1 MYCGVDTSSPEWAKL
16 KSETEGVGL
25 FEAVKDAVFRSGGVA
40 RPVEDVVRSIMKEDL
55 SKVLQYQSRF
65 PEIAS
70 EFITP
75 VRTVSMFQG
84 FNELDNRSVNY
95 FTMDAAEAQDYG
107 SNVRRVTIDL
117 AGTLAGDTKTYRQ
130 LMTDFQNQ
138 SGIQYD
144 LYDNSTEGLQNQEK
158 FYNFLRDKEYTG
170 IDYTMFSDSPY
181 VVLFGTDNILSEGIT
196 RDGSGVMVNE
206 LDLYLMHENF
216 KANESSLQNTAA
228 EFITNKP
235 NQQVKALIGTLIDNL
250 GDTAEANFITV
261 EEAKQIHRDLNQPYN
276 NQPAFFW
283 NGAAYFVS
291 DNVTPQMAFHEF
303 SHPFVKALRV
313 KNPKLYNT
321 LIDGLL
327 SSQEGQLIY
336 NEVLASKPN
345 ESEDSPKVYDE
356 VIVKA
361 MTEAFQNITEGNT
374 ETPQFKTAI
383 GNILYRIRQF
393 LRKLFSKG
401 NTKVRLDKLGL
412 DTTINELAEMLLN
425 KKIADIT
432 AEDITEQDVIDYME
446 NRNDVV
452 EDLLKLNSNT
462 IAKQVTFT
470 YNAAADYL
478 RKLKDNGYT
487 KEIANLL
494 KDRFSNNEL
503 REIQNNLYAQSDKI
517 YREAAT
523 VEEEMRQAAVRA
535 EVFATNLYKLQNIVT
550 RINEDARN
558 KAADAVTPEKSVEA
572 MYALTF
578 YKGFANYWTGYIR
591 VIKEELDNPEI
602 AGTYIKT
609 NSPLY
614 SLISNI
620 QDEVDQLNKT
630 INRVDRAA
638 IGPVLY
644 EQLMPMAAEIDEKY
658 TNIIDIL
665 QKRIDAS
672 DGKKK
677 DGYIRQQE
685 DWKAKYEAIRLT
697 PEKFEMILSGK
708 LGDGS
713 QANSFLESY
722 LHNQDPVVSSIA
734 MFVKNR
740 LTDVDLRTAK
750 FQNKFNKIIGPKL
763 RENGLDKSLNPAAY
777 GEAVTFLDESYEND
791 KNGNLVKFPVWTI
804 LSPHKNYRYFRAL
817 QDKNI
822 KELTDIAEKSGTQAD
837 KDNLRQAKADKF
849 NYELKYF
856 YMDFDVR
863 VYAPDIKIDST
874 PEGREAR
881 EEYSKKWQEINS
893 LDKSF
898 YNDPNAYTEVLTR
911 KKQLLREISELTSD
925 KYINGDPK
933 VDTDT
938 NKPLTKAKLLREW
951 MNEKRQYKIKVK
963 NEGAFQTAITDYMQ
977 RLINKNID
985 PASDEFKQSVDQFL
999 TENTKKRTT
1008 KEFDDL
1014 IKELLEQRKA
1024 IFDKIPEEKRSTM
1037 SDDEIFLRNV
1047 NKAYRDPDTGE
1058 LLGLDVPDDI
1068 LDEVRQAQQRIN
1080 EEKYGGGKRYD
1091 GLTTEEAD
1099 FYADIVS
1106 KLQHNKNNPK
1116 DRLFISKE
1124 DMDKKVALD
1133 AKKQAGD
1140 PLSKADKLAL
1150 RMIRQQLEQLR
1161 VKQAT
1166 DQYLN
1171 TFNALL
1177 EGLDTDSVVALI
1189 NSTTVNRKNIEILLE
1204 RKDIIDELAYQGKKD
1219 GTLEEQ
1225 ELYKNSKKFAAFF
1238 AKNHVNGVK
1247 RDETTKANY
1256 EVWEPLN
1263 VWREVM
1269 PTEEKYYET
1278 LTYVNAEGVDVTIPF
1293 APSDAYYSS
1302 YIDPKWRT
1310 EKIVGKTVDNKYKWL
1325 PRVKEDAPAD
1335 SPFIN
1340 EQYYEIKKNNPAL
1353 FELIQATTELYLDAQ
1368 NKKPKGSKMYLDAPR
1383 FRIEG
1388 GLVGGSV
1395 ETFRTGKDENLIK
1408 RWYQNARDFF
1418 KDAKDDYD
1426 QGIVSTTQRRLSV
1439 GDFFDDD
1446 RDGIP
1451 VHGISNLEHQNVS
1464 LELSSTILRYAYS
1477 LEVQKE
1483 LLDMNPILKAV
1494 KNAMRDPLTG
1504 QYNAIQPIE
1513 DMNKKMR
1520 SARSKWFNRGGKRE
1534 NIRAKTIDNF
1544 YDWMFLGQN
1553 NTGVLSQKWIVNL
1566 TNKLFKRASLGFF
1579 GLNIDSALVNY
1590 FDAVLQNNIE
1600 AAAGKYLNLVSYQ
1613 RGLARSGGVMASI
1626 SFSLYAD
1633 EKDKSLDVQVSMAF
1647 DPTQGYFQ
1655 KTLGRSLTRS
1665 LARDAAEMTWLTSTR
1680 QWLDMQASLSVLW
1693 GMMEHKKI
1701 TRTID
1706 GVDITINYAD
1716 AWEKVDGQLKLKDG
1730 VNLEYSHEK
1739 VTHDVLPGETLDQIA
1754 KKYDVTVDRI
1764 KELNR
1769 LKSNDLDEIEQL
1781 KISNSEE
1788 FKKFRNRV
1796 QGVITNIQGAFA
1808 KFDQPEANRYVAYRY
1823 ITFLQKYFTRGL
1835 LKRFAH
1841 RGKFWSPEERYD
1853 IGTGD
1858 SEMGFYVQ
1866 ALSGILRNVRNVG
1879 NGAMFMTDEE
1889 KKSTMRMVAEAA
1901 TILINSIL
1909 IRLLF
1914 GFDMGDDDK
1923 FNKIRERSGP
1933 LPGLFTDEDNP
1944 DFDFGGW
1951 LGNHALYILLKTKAD
1966 AEAWI
1971 PIPGLGL
1978 DDYTQKL
1985 ALTSAVY
1992 GTTFEAYSKILGMLP
2007 ATIAGDDAAFY
2018 RRDIGPYSWQKEG
2031 GSKMINYTMKAIGIT
2046 GNNVEPGLA
2055 IKNFVQIEKKK
2066 AQQSIFDILLSNL
2079 TFGNSYEKGIENK
2092 RN

>member
-25 FEAVKDAVFRSGGVA
+25 FEAVKDAVFRSGGAV
-40 RPVEDVVRSIMKEDL
+40 RPVEDVVRSIMQEDM
-55 SKVLQYQSRF
+55 SKVLQYQDRF
-65 PEIAS
+65 PEIAA
-70 EFITP
+70 EFVTP
-75 VRTVSMFQG
+75 VKTVTMFQG
-84 FNELDNRSVNY
+84 YNELDNRSVNY
-95 FTMDAAEAQDYG
+95 FTTDMAEAQDYG
-107 SNVRRVTIDL
+107 SNVRKVTIDL
-117 AGTLAGDTKTYRQ
+117 AGTLAGDSKIYRQ
-130 LMTDFQNQ
+130 LTTEFQKQ
-138 SGIQYD
+138 SGVEYN

-158 FYNFLRDKEYTG
+158 FYDFLRDKGYKG

-181 VVLFGTDNILSEGIT
+181 VVLFSTDNILSEGVT
-196 RDGSGVMVNE
+196 RDRSGVVVSE
-206 LDLYLMHENF
+206 LDLYLQYENF
-216 KANESSLQNTAA
+216 KANETSLGNTAS

-235 NQQVKALIGTLIDNL
+235 NQQVKALIGKLIDNL
-250 GDTAEANFITV
+250 GGAAEANFITI

-291 DNVTPQMAFHEF
+291 DNVTPEMAFHEF

-313 KNPKLYNT
+313 KNPKLYNA
-321 LIDGLL
+321 LIDELL
-327 SSQEGQLIY
+327 SSPEGQLIY

-361 MTEAFQNITEGNT
+361 MTEAYQNRVEGNI

-393 LRKLFSKG
+393 LRKLFTTADK
-401 NTKVRLDKLGL
+401 KVRLDKLNI
-412 DTTINELAEMLLN
+412 DTTINQLAEMLLN
-425 KKIADIT
+425 QKIADIT
-432 AEDITEQDVIDYME
+432 AEDITEEDVIDYME

-452 EDLLKLNSNT
+452 EDLLKLNNNT
-462 IAKQVTFT
+462 IARQVTFT

-572 MYALTF
+572 MYSLTF

-630 INRVDRAA
+630 INRVDKAA
-638 IGPVLY
+638 IGPILY

-685 DWKAKYEAIRLT
+685 EWKAKYEAIRLT
-697 PEKFEMILSGK
+697 PEKFDLILSGK

-750 FQNKFNKIIGPKL
+750 FQDKFNKIIGPKL
-763 RENGLDKSLNPAAY
+763 RENGLDKALNPAAY
-777 GEAVTFLDESYEND
+777 GEAVTFLDESYEID

-804 LSPHKNYRYFRAL
+804 ISPHKNYRYFKAL

-822 KELTDIAEKSGTQAD
+822 KELTDIAEKSGKKED
-837 KDNLRQAKADKF
+837 KDNLRQAKSDNF
-849 NYELKYF
+849 MYELKYF
-856 YMDFDVR
+856 YMDFDAR
-863 VYAPDIKIDST
+863 VYQPDIKINST
-874 PEGREAR
+874 AEGREAR
-881 EEYSKKWQEINS
+881 EEYSAKWQEINS

-925 KYINGDPK
+925 KYLNGDPK

-951 MNEKRQYKIKVK
+951 MNEKRQFKIKVK

-999 TENTKKRTT
+999 AENTKKRTT

-1014 IKELLEQRKA
+1014 VNELLEQRRL
-1024 IFDKIPEEKRSTM
+1024 IYSKIPEASRSTM
-1037 SDDEIFLRNV
+1037 SDDEIFIRNV

-1058 LLGLDVPDDI
+1058 LLGNDVPDDI
-1068 LDEVRQAQQRIN
+1068 LDQVREAQQRIN
-1080 EEKYGGGKRYD
+1080 AEKFREKRYD
-1091 GLTTEEAD
+1091 GLTEEEAA
-1099 FYADIVS
+1099 FYEDIVS
-1106 KLQHNKNNPK
+1106 KLKHNKNNPR
-1116 DRLFISKE
+1116 DRYNISKE
-1124 DMDKKVALD
+1124 DMDRKIALD
-1133 AKKQAGD
+1133 AKRQAGD

-1150 RMIRQQLEQLR
+1150 RNIRLLLEQLR
-1161 VKQAT
+1161 TKQVT
-1166 DQYLN
+1166 DQYLD

-1177 EGLDTDSVVALI
+1177 EGLDTTSIIALL
-1189 NSTTVNRKNIEILLE
+1189 NSTTVNRKSIEILLE
-1204 RKDIIDELAYQGKKD
+1204 RQDIIDELGRQGKKD
-1219 GTLEEQ
+1219 GTLDEQ
-1225 ELYKNSKKFAAFF
+1225 ELYRNSKKFAKFF
-1238 AKNHVNGVK
+1238 AKNHVTSAKKDDVTN
-1247 RDETTKANY
+1247 ALY

-1263 VWREVM
+1263 VWREIM
-1269 PTEEKYYET
+1269 PTDEKYYET
-1278 LTYVNAEGVDVTIPF
+1278 LTYVDAFGNDVTIPF

-1310 EKIVGKTVDNKYKWL
+1310 EKIIGKTVDNKYRWL

-1340 EQYYEIKKNNPAL
+1340 EKYYEIKKDNPSL
-1353 FELIQATTELYLDAQ
+1353 FELIEATKELYLEAQ

-1395 ETFRTGKDENLIK
+1395 ERFRTGKEENLIK

-1418 KDAKDDYD
+1418 KEAKDDYD
-1426 QGIVSTTQRRLSV
+1426 QGIRPVTERRLSV

-1451 VHGISNLEHQNVS
+1451 VRGISNLEHQNVS

-1477 LEVQKE
+1477 LEIQKE
-1483 LLDMNPILKAV
+1483 LLDMNPIMKAI
-1494 KNAMRDPLTG
+1494 KNSMRDPLTG

-1513 DMNKKMR
+1513 EMNKKMR
-1520 SARSKWFNRGGKRE
+1520 IARSKWFNRGGKRE
-1534 NIRAKTIDNF
+1534 NVRAKAIDNF

-1590 FDAVLQNNIE
+1590 FDAVIQNNIE
-1600 AAAGKYLNLVSYQ
+1600 ASAGKYLNLISYQ
-1613 RGLARSGGVMASI
+1613 RGLARASGVMSNI
-1626 SFSLYAD
+1626 SFSLYSD
-1633 EKDKSLDVQVSMAF
+1633 EKDKSLDVQVSMAM
-1647 DPTQGYFQ
+1647 DPTQGYFE

-1701 TRTID
+1701 TRTVD

-1730 VNLEYSHEK
+1730 INLEYSHEK
-1739 VTHDVLPGETLDQIA
+1739 VVHDVLPGETLDQIS
-1754 KKYDVTVDRI
+1754 KKYNVSVDRI

-1769 LKSNDLDEIEQL
+1769 LKSNDLAELEQL

-1866 ALSGILRNVRNVG
+1866 AISGVLRNVRNIG
-1879 NGAMFMTDEE
+1879 NGAMFMTEEE
-1889 KKSTMRMVAEAA
+1889 KRSTMRMVAEM
-1901 TILINSIL
+1901 THILINSIL

-1933 LPGLFTDEDNP
+1933 LPGLFVDEDNP

-1951 LGNHALYILLKTKAD
+1951 LGNHALYLLLKTKAD

-1971 PIPGLGL
+1971 PLPGLGM

-2018 RRDIGPYSWQKEG
+2018 KRDIGPYSWQKEG
-2031 GSKMINYTMKAIGIT
+2031 GSKMINYAMKAIGIT
-2046 GNNVEPGLA
+2046 GNNVEPGLY

-2079 TFGNSYEKGIENK
+2079 TFGNSYEQGIDNK